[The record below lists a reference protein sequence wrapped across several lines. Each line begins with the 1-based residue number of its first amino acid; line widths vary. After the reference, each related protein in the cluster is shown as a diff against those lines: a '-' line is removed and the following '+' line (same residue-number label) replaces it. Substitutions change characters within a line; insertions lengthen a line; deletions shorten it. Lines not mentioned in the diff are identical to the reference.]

1 MKDGQWIAL
10 TTLTCENKKYLRK
23 RMLTN
28 TEVKQVSIYDV
39 FKFLH
44 LFRIRAIILTIFTHK
59 KHHKDKTVVIMVVKR

>member
-39 FKFLH
+39 FKLLH
-44 LFRIRAIILTIFTHK
+44 LFMIQGHYINNIYNK
-59 KHHKDKTVVIMVVKR
+59 KQT